1 MFLRCV
7 MLAVLA
13 CMCISFN
20 ARGQGLDSAARLW
33 KPPAPNAGTPVRIDG
48 RLFVVNASIDYGYY
62 WLLSDALIPPPPHL
76 SVSVQA
82 ADGKWL
88 PEKLVA
94 TNVTLLG
101 GNRPIWKSVLEY
113 AVFFRPIWLPPGGYG
128 QYQAA
133 GVPVL
138 REGTSII
145 ARIELRSNRGTV
157 RVDTPLRYP
166 RVPIWPLAGD
176 TATP

>member
-20 ARGQGLDSAARLW
+20 ARGQSLDAAARLW
-33 KPPAPNAGTPVRIDG
+33 RPPAPNTGTPVRIDG
-48 RLFVVNASIDYGYY
+48 RQFVVNASIDHGYY
-62 WLLSDALIPPPPHL
+62 WILSDAMVAPPPLL

-94 TNVTLLG
+94 TNVTLLS

-128 QYQAA
+128 QYQAS
-133 GVPVL
+133 GVPLL

-145 ARIELRSNRGTV
+145 ARIELRSARGTA

-166 RVPIWPLAGD
+166 RFQAFPWASD
-176 TATP
+176 AATP